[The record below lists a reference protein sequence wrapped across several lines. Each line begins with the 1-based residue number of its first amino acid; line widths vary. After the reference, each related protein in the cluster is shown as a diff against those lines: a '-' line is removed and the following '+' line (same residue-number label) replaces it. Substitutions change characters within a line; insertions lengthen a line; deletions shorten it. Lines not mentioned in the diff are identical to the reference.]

1 MSDETSQPRRDRGG
15 PRALNTPGP
24 GADPAG
30 ATRPSRASTLLRAAA
45 WIVTGALL
53 AWLLW
58 RTPFSQV
65 IAATRAAAPWMIPVA
80 LLLMAATYLADS
92 FAIWKTFGWFLA
104 RLSLVQVLVVRGATY
119 LLAAINYSVG
129 QGAIV
134 YFVHRATG
142 APVMRGVATVLLI
155 MGVNVLALLFLTTA
169 GLVIAP
175 DVPHGLYLVVGIAY
189 AGLALYTVVIII
201 RPRWLASRPVFD
213 VLLAAG
219 ARGHLNALLV
229 RLPHIACL
237 IAFQTLMLRA
247 FGVTVPLVTAIASMP
262 VVFLIAVL
270 PISVQGIG
278 TTQAAMVFFFARF
291 APGDQTTREAAVLAE
306 SLVAQAIALGFQ
318 SVLGLACLRSRIGRD
333 LRKATAA
340 AAPAAAAPAAAPV
353 TAPTPGPVSRPPPL

>member
-1 MSDETSQPRRDRGG
+1 V
-15 PRALNTPGP
+15 
-24 GADPAG
+24 
-30 ATRPSRASTLLRAAA
+30 LLRIGA
-45 WIVTGALL
+45 WAITAGLL

-65 IAATRAAAPWMIPVA
+65 IAATRAAAPWTVPVA
-80 LLLMAATYLADS
+80 LLLLVAIYFADS

-104 RLSLVQVLVVRGATY
+104 RLSLPQILVVRGATY

-142 APVMRGVATVLLI
+142 APVLRGVATVLLI

-175 DVPHGLYLVVGIAY
+175 DVPHGLYLVVAAAY
-189 AGLALYTVVIII
+189 AGLAVYTIAVIA
-201 RPRWLASRPVFD
+201 RPRWLASRPIFD

-219 ARGHLNALLV
+219 AKGHLNALLV
-229 RLPHIACL
+229 RLPHIVVL
-237 IAFQTLMLRA
+237 IAFQTLLLRA
-247 FGVTVPLVTAIASMP
+247 FGVKVPVVTAIATLP

-278 TTQAAMVFFFARF
+278 TTQAAMIFFYARY
-291 APGDQTTREAAVLAE
+291 ATGDQTAREAAVLAE
-306 SLVAQAIALGFQ
+306 SLVAQALALGFQ
-318 SVLGLACLRSRIGRD
+318 SLLGLACLRSRVGRD
-333 LRKATAA
+333 LRKSTK
-340 AAPAAAAPAAAPV
+340 
-353 TAPTPGPVSRPPPL
+353 TTPL